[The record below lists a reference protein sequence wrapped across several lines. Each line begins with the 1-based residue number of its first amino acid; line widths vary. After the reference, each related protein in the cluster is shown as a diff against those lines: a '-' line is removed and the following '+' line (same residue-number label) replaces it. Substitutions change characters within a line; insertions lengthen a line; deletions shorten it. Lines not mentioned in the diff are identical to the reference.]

1 MLQHWVCVCH
11 RFDSALRE
19 NVEKKTQKKR
29 KFKRDNKN
37 KPREMPSHRPVSR
50 FRHVV
55 PVLKRAARDPRF
67 GQRSGKFNETMFK
80 KAYSFLDGMKEG
92 ERQMAEKE
100 MRKTRDPERKSQLH
114 TLIQKMDSQ
123 KLAEKVKEEKRS
135 SEREQRKGETQ
146 LQKEGK
152 KPFFLKKSVRR
163 QLELA
168 KRYKELKE
176 SGRLEKYLARKRK
189 RNAQRDRRQLPFKRH

>member
-1 MLQHWVCVCH
+1 VCVC
-11 RFDSALRE
+11 LC
-19 NVEKKTQKKR
+19 VQ
-29 KFKRDNKN
+29 
-37 KPREMPSHRPVSR
+37 
-50 FRHVV
+50 
-55 PVLKRAARDPRF
+55 
-67 GQRSGKFNETMFK
+67 
-80 KAYSFLDGMKEG
+80 
-92 ERQMAEKE
+92 
-100 MRKTRDPERKSQLH
+100 
-114 TLIQKMDSQ
+114 DSQ

>member
-1 MLQHWVCVCH
+1 
-11 RFDSALRE
+11 
-19 NVEKKTQKKR
+19 
-29 KFKRDNKN
+29 
-37 KPREMPSHRPVSR
+37 MPSHRPVSR

-114 TLIQKMDSQ
+114 TLIQKMVITFHRAPIEMHTFYIVI
-123 KLAEKVKEEKRS
+123 L
-135 SEREQRKGETQ
+135 
-146 LQKEGK
+146 
-152 KPFFLKKSVRR
+152 
-163 QLELA
+163 
-168 KRYKELKE
+168 
-176 SGRLEKYLARKRK
+176 
-189 RNAQRDRRQLPFKRH
+189 LPACIF